1 MNLQSNRPSEFQDG
15 RKGLGCSDRARQEL
29 TFDVAVPWEFS
40 AFFSYFGERNDGWEK
55 NGWMDGGCFLFPE
68 HFRRPRPLRFP
79 PLSASPTHLDGQTDR
94 KRVSLAQPEVHV
106 LGGHARRMNQMSEL
120 FMSCSISGNFVCIQ
134 PLPARPRLFDYA
146 QQSSRNWKRYV
157 PLILGR
163 RVRETNH
170 VCHWKNDTRVCVEWE
185 NIQQSVCSTS
195 TIVYVRGIFI
205 FRRCSYFPYLLMWYS
220 QICNKTR

>member
-120 FMSCSISGNFVCIQ
+120 FMSCSISGHFVCIQ
-134 PLPARPRLFDYA
+134 APPRLTASLRLRAAEFEKLETLRALDLGA
-146 QQSSRNWKRYV
+146 ESAGNEPCL
-157 PLILGR
+157 PL
-163 RVRETNH
+163 E
-170 VCHWKNDTRVCVEWE
+170 K
-185 NIQQSVCSTS
+185 
-195 TIVYVRGIFI
+195 
-205 FRRCSYFPYLLMWYS
+205 
-220 QICNKTR
+220 